1 MRIKLSYTTLL
12 LAGAAVAIAA
22 APTAAAAAVV
32 PSCVSDGSS
41 GSAIC
46 QSPGN
51 VQIDNSPASVPQAG
65 PYGPLYG
72 GYARGHD

>member
-1 MRIKLSYTTLL
+1 MLV
-12 LAGAAVAIAA
+12 AGAAAAAIAA
-22 APTAAAAAVV
+22 APAAAAAAVV
-32 PSCVSDGSS
+32 PSCVSARSV
-41 GSAIC
+41 IC

-51 VQIDNSPASVPQAG
+51 IQINNSPVSVPQAG